1 MKVKYAVV
9 FERMPNNYG
18 AYVPDLPGCIS
29 TGKTWDE
36 IQAMIQEAIALH
48 VEGMQE
54 HGEPL
59 PQTPMSVEDATVFH
73 NQPPTR
79 REAEILA
86 EYGDPAPV
94 VSTTFEMVEVQ
105 VSPSPAG
112 RAG

>member
-1 MKVKYAVV
+1 MILKYAVV

-36 IQAMIQEAIALH
+36 IQSMIREAITFHL
-48 VEGMQE
+48 EGMEE

-59 PQTPMSVEDATVFH
+59 PQTPMSVEEAMAHH
-73 NQPPTR
+73 NQPTTR

-94 VSTTFEMVEVQ
+94 VSTTFEMVEVE
-105 VSPSPAG
+105 VSLSSTVSQ
-112 RAG
+112 R

>member
-1 MKVKYAVV
+1 MKVKYVVV

-36 IQAMIQEAIALH
+36 IQSMIREAIAFH
-48 VEGMQE
+48 VEGMEEQ
-54 HGEPL
+54 GEPL
-59 PQTPMSVEDATVFH
+59 PETPMSLEEAMAHH

-86 EYGDPAPV
+86 EYSDPAPV
-94 VSTTFEMVEVQ
+94 VSTTFELVEVQ

-112 RAG
+112 RAN